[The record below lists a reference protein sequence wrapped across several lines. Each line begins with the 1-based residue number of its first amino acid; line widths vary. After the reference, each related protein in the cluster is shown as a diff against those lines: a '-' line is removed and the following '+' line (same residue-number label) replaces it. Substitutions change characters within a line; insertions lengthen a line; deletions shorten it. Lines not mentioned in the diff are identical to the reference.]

1 MKYLFKKICV
11 SSLLFLLIETP
22 SLANTQTIYLNS
34 LEWPP
39 YIGKNLPNQGYVA
52 QFVKSA
58 FAIEGIK
65 LEIKFLP
72 WMRAYKNAKSGISD
86 GLFPEYY
93 STENEKDF
101 FYSKPF
107 PGGPIGFYKRKD
119 NPIKFSKLVE
129 LQSKRIGVVRG
140 YINTKM
146 FDLATYLDKHEA
158 TTDHINLKKLYF
170 KRLDLIVIDKNV
182 ADHLIE
188 KNNPDFR
195 SSLEFMYPI
204 LEEKPLYI
212 VFSKKSKNVKLN
224 LFHFNKGAL
233 KLLKN

>member
-1 MKYLFKKICV
+1 MKYLLKKICV

-52 QFVKSA
+52 QFVNSA

-101 FYSKPF
+101 FIRNHF
-107 PGGPIGFYKRKD
+107 QE
-119 NPIKFSKLVE
+119 V
-129 LQSKRIGVVRG
+129 
-140 YINTKM
+140 
-146 FDLATYLDKHEA
+146 
-158 TTDHINLKKLYF
+158 
-170 KRLDLIVIDKNV
+170 RLDFLN
-182 ADHLIE
+182 E
-188 KNNPDFR
+188 KTT
-195 SSLEFMYPI
+195 
-204 LEEKPLYI
+204 
-212 VFSKKSKNVKLN
+212 
-224 LFHFNKGAL
+224 
-233 KLLKN
+233 